1 MQYEVRPFQPGDED
15 AVLAL
20 HNRAFAGHAPR
31 TRAHWEWKFRHNPLG
46 ATEMVV
52 GMEPASSAAA
62 LVCRAVYAVVPQR
75 CVLQGEPGVAGLQT
89 DLAVDPS
96 LRNGLGGS
104 RLILATGRLYSEL
117 FLQGTKTLE
126 WGFPEPHLQ
135 RVCLA
140 HLKVGVLRD
149 VVFLVREA
157 QALHRSAS
165 KLAVEPVAR
174 FGAEVDELWL
184 RCRGGFGAAGVRD
197 ARYLNWRYR
206 EHPEVPYLTLAARE
220 PGGAL
225 RGLAVARA
233 GGADERLLSL
243 MDWLVPRDDHEA
255 EGALLET
262 LLEAA
267 RARGKSHL
275 AAWFPLFQPEAQ
287 RWQQEFGFHA
297 RATPFQESYR
307 CWAKGLGRRWLDEH
321 WYQTMGDIDFL

>member
-1 MQYEVRPFQPGDED
+1 
-15 AVLAL
+15 VLAL
-20 HNRAFAGHAPR
+20 HNRAFTGHAPR
-31 TRAHWEWKFRHNPLG
+31 TRAHWEWKFRRNPLG
-46 ATEMVV
+46 TTEMVV
-52 GMEPASSAAA
+52 GMEPADTARAPA
-62 LVCRAVYAVVPQR
+62 CVAVYAVVPHR

-89 DLAVDPS
+89 DLAVDPT

-104 RLILATGRLYSEL
+104 RLILSIGRLYSEL
-117 FLQGTKTLE
+117 YLRGQKPLE

-157 QALHRSAS
+157 RPLAARAS
-165 KLAVEPVAR
+165 TLTVEPVAR
-174 FGAEVDELWL
+174 FGAQVDELWQ
-184 RCRGGFGAAGVRD
+184 RCRGAFGAATVRD
-197 ARYLNWRYR
+197 ARHLNWRYCD
-206 EHPEVPYLTLAARE
+206 HPDVPYMALVARE

-233 GGADERLLSL
+233 GGCDEQLFSL
-243 MDWLVPRDDHEA
+243 MDWLVPRDDREA
-255 EGALLET
+255 ERVLLDA

-267 RARGKSHL
+267 RARGKPYL
-275 AAWFPLFQPEAQ
+275 AAWFPLFLPEAQ

-307 CWAKGLGRRWLDEH
+307 CWAKGLGRRWLDEN